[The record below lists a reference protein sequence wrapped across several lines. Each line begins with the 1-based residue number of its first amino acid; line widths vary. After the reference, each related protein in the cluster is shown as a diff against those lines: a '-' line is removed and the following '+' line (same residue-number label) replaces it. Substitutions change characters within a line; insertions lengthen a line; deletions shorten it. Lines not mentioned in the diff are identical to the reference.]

1 MNTQP
6 LHTHI
11 AKTIV
16 RNLVLVALMAGSF
29 LTIQAAQGDSLTI
42 APAEVPL
49 ASVKTPEAI
58 RLLAD
63 NDCWTGEA
71 PKHME
76 GVLPGHVVVT
86 VNGNATLGGERM
98 VGKALEQLFNNAD
111 HGLTVH
117 GFCQ

>member
-6 LHTHI
+6 LHSHI
-11 AKTIV
+11 AKTIA
-16 RNLVLVALMAGSF
+16 RNLVLAALLLGSF
-29 LTIQAAQGDSLTI
+29 LTVQAAQGDSLTI

-58 RLLAD
+58 QLLSRH
-63 NDCWTGEA
+63 DCWTGEA

-98 VGKALEQLFNNAD
+98 VGKALEQIFNNGD

-117 GFCQ
+117 GFCE